1 MKLRSKKGKYG
12 NMSTQVMNGIDNI
25 NAIKNALKNY
35 KVGLVTNPSAI
46 NIQGFTA
53 ADLLASENLVEA
65 FFAPE
70 HGIRGDLQN
79 GVTFDDTIDPVYGKK
94 VYSIYGKTARL
105 TADRVKDIDAIVFDI
120 QNIGSRPYSY
130 LRTMAYLIEDCAK
143 LDKEF
148 IVLDRVN
155 PLGLEKFEGI
165 VSESEF
171 DRRWGFGVTQR
182 FGLTNGEYARMVNK
196 RYFNNACRLT
206 VVPCSNLKRNMMF
219 NDFNMHWVNPSPNI
233 PNFASA
239 LIFAGCAAFEQSSI
253 AEARGTTR
261 PCEMYGTPWADAY
274 KIADKLNQL
283 NLGGVFFRPCA
294 FTAGENSFQKYVGE
308 CCRGVQVFISDYYAV
323 NAFETGMWM
332 LEIFRDICPEFS
344 VPHPNGK
351 NSERLFDAIL
361 GSSDWRLGKVS
372 TADFIAR
379 GAKESDEYQK
389 SISEFMIY

>member
-1 MKLRSKKGKYG
+1 
-12 NMSTQVMNGIDNI
+12 MSIQVMNGIDNI
-25 NAIKNALKNY
+25 NAVKNALKNY

-46 NIQGFTA
+46 NIQGFTV

-94 VYSIYGKTARL
+94 VYSIYGKNARL

-130 LRTMAYLIEDCAK
+130 LRTMAYLIDDCAK
-143 LDKEF
+143 LDKEL

-165 VSESEF
+165 VSEAEF
-171 DRRWGFGVTQR
+171 DKRWGYGVTQR

-206 VVPCSNLKRNMMF
+206 VVECGNLKRDMMF
-219 NDFNMHWVNPSPNI
+219 NDFNMFWSNPSPNI
-233 PNFASA
+233 PNYASA

-261 PCEMYGTPWADAY
+261 PFEMFGAPGADAY
-274 KIADKLNQL
+274 RIADELNKREL
-283 NLGGVFFRPCA
+283 EGVFFRPCA
-294 FTAGENSFQKYVGE
+294 FTAGENSFQKYIGE
-308 CCRGVQVFISDYYAV
+308 CCTGVQVFISDCYAV
-323 NAFETGMWM
+323 NTFEMGMHM
-332 LEIFRDICPEFS
+332 LDVFREFGPDFS
-344 VPHPNGK
+344 VPHPNGV
-351 NSERLFDAIL
+351 NSARLFDAIL

-379 GAKESDEYQK
+379 GAKESAEYAK
-389 SISEFMIY
+389 SIKEFFIYQ

>member
-1 MKLRSKKGKYG
+1 MI
-12 NMSTQVMNGIDNI
+12 NDQVMNGIDNI
-25 NAIKNALKNY
+25 NAVKNALKNR

-46 NIQGFTA
+46 SIQGYTV

-65 FFAPE
+65 FYAPE

-105 TADRVKDIDAIVFDI
+105 TEDRVKDIDTVVFDI

-130 LRTMAYLIEDCAK
+130 LRTMAYLMDDCIK
-143 LDKEF
+143 LNKEF

-165 VSESEF
+165 VSEEEF
-171 DRRWGFGVTQR
+171 DKRWGYGVTQR
-182 FGLTNGEYARMVNK
+182 FGLTNGEYAKMVNK

-206 VVPCSNLKRNMMF
+206 VVECCNLKRDMMF
-219 NDFNMHWVNPSPNI
+219 GDFNMYWINPSPNI
-233 PNFASA
+233 PTFESA

-261 PCEMYGTPWADAY
+261 PFEMYGVPGADAY
-274 KIADKLNQL
+274 KIAGKLNAL
-283 NLGGVFFRPCA
+283 ELPGVFFRPCA
-294 FTAGENSFQKYVGE
+294 FTASENSFQKYIGE
-308 CCRGVQVFISDYYAV
+308 CCSGIQVFITDCYAV
-323 NAFETGMWM
+323 NAFEMGMWM
-332 LEIFRDICPEFS
+332 LEVFREVCPDFS
-344 VPHPNGK
+344 VPHPNGV
-351 NSERLFDAIL
+351 NSARLFDAIL

-379 GAKESDEYQK
+379 GAKESGEYEK
-389 SISEFMIY
+389 SIKEFMIY